1 MVGAKESVRDVVVR
15 ILQSNGGELLESQ
28 LIKKVAAET
37 LAHQDFI
44 EEVLEN
50 LEEGRSII
58 RASVD
63 GMVELV

>member
-1 MVGAKESVRDVVVR
+1 MAEAKASVRDVVVR

-28 LIKKVAAET
+28 LVKKVAVET
-37 LAHQDFI
+37 RANEDFI

-50 LEEGRSII
+50 LEEDGSIF